1 MASKGKEVSTVGE
14 PLLDENPDR
23 FCMFPIKYPVS
34 MACMIHSKTSLPY
47 YLLSMQETL
56 HDLSSYC
63 RVLLHCSRCLMGA

>member
-1 MASKGKEVSTVGE
+1 MGE

-34 MACMIHSKTSLPY
+34 MAYMIHSRTSLPY

-63 RVLLHCSRCLMGA
+63 RVLLPLPDGCLAPPVHVGYR